1 MKLVIQII
9 AMALAC
15 YGMIVAVLYFFQEKM
30 LFFPMGQAFGNC
42 RQMERYGAEAVSSN
56 GIRYYLKRTKSAESW
71 IIVFHGN
78 AGNACD
84 RSYFFD
90 LLTGLKSHVVLCE
103 YPGYGGDNRK
113 PGEKIILEQALMLV
127 KEIKKQE
134 IKTRNDKHL
143 PVFLLG
149 ESLGTGVATW
159 VSSQTPVS
167 GLILISAYT
176 AIVDVARHHYP
187 WLPVQYLLR
196 DRFEAS
202 VWASETTTPAILF
215 HGIEDDIIPI
225 KFARKQVKHFRSD
238 AELFEIEHCGHNDIV
253 DTGKMLIKKE
263 INRFVSA
270 AGG

>member
-1 MKLVIQII
+1 MKQVIQII

-15 YGMIVAVLYFFQEKM
+15 YGMIVATLYFFQEKM

-42 RQMERYGAEAVSSN
+42 RQMEQYGAEAISSN
-56 GIRYYLKRTKSAESW
+56 GIRYYLKRTESAERW

-84 RSYFFD
+84 RTYFFD

-113 PGEKIILEQALMLV
+113 PGEKIILAQALVLV
-127 KEIKKQE
+127 KEIK
-134 IKTRNDKHL
+134 TRNKKHL

-202 VWASETTTPAILF
+202 GWASETTTPAILF

-225 KFARKQVKHFRSD
+225 RFAKKQVENFRSD

-263 INRFVSA
+263 VKRFVSA

>member
-1 MKLVIQII
+1 M
-9 AMALAC
+9 
-15 YGMIVAVLYFFQEKM
+15 
-30 LFFPMGQAFGNC
+30 
-42 RQMERYGAEAVSSN
+42 
-56 GIRYYLKRTKSAESW
+56 
-71 IIVFHGN
+71 
-78 AGNACD
+78 
-84 RSYFFD
+84 
-90 LLTGLKSHVVLCE
+90 
-103 YPGYGGDNRK
+103 
-113 PGEKIILEQALMLV
+113 
-127 KEIKKQE
+127 
-134 IKTRNDKHL
+134 
-143 PVFLLG
+143 G

-187 WLPVQYLLR
+187 LFPVQYLLR
-196 DRFEAS
+196 HRFEAS
-202 VWASETTTPAILF
+202 VWASETTTPALLF

-225 KFARKQVKHFRSD
+225 RFARKQVKHFRSD